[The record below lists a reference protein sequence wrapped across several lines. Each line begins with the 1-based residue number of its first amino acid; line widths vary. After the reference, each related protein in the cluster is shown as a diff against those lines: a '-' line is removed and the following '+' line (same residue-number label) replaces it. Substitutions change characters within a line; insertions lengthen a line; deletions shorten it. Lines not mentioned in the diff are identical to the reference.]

1 MAAFVTETLYPYI
14 RINGYIAAGQPSS
27 SIDCPGG
34 RLLWIPS
41 PDVRGQTPRRVQ
53 ARDQACEI
61 DATELM
67 RQGHALCTP
76 LRLRRARVHA

>member
-1 MAAFVTETLYPYI
+1 MAAFVTDTLYPYI

-27 SIDCPGG
+27 SIEYPGG
-34 RLLWIPS
+34 RLLRIPS
-41 PDVRGQTPRRVQ
+41 PNVRRQTPRRVQ
-53 ARDQACEI
+53 ARDRADEI
-61 DATELM
+61 GATELM